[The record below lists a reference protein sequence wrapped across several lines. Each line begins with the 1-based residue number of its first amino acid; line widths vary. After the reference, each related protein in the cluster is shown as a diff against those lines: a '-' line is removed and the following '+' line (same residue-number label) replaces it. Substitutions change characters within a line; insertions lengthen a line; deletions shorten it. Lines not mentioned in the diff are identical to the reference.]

1 MKILQLISSS
11 GFFGAE
17 NVLVQLADA
26 LQKDGSCQVVGGVIK
41 NIETPHLEVATECG
55 KRGIESVVFP
65 CTGKLDL
72 KTILLLKNYLKEHKI
87 DIIHSHGYKSN
98 LYSFFATIL
107 SPVKLIATCHN
118 WLGDESKMKF
128 YASLDRFFLR
138 RFSAVVAV
146 SLPVKETLLRNGI
159 SANRTRIIGN
169 GIDLGRFETQTISS
183 DVKQQFGIPESHV
196 VIGTVGRISSEK
208 GQIHLLKTIGRI
220 QQQFPETTLLLVG
233 DGDLRN
239 NLEKEFGGANV
250 IFTGIRNDL
259 PALYHCMD
267 IFVLPSLTEGLP
279 MVLLEA
285 MASSLP
291 VVATRVGDVPRV
303 MVEDETGYIEEAG
316 DEEGLEKSLMILL
329 SDPVKR
335 KTMGKKGYQRV
346 IEGFSS
352 SQMAHEYFKIYCDV
366 LGQNP

>member
-1 MKILQLISSS
+1 VKILQLISSS

-346 IEGFSS
+346 KEGFSS